1 MTKIVTLG
9 TPSQLW
15 WICKAWLSSKVLK
28 FGEESSQ
35 LSSGSISMYFTG
47 FSVDDSFSTFP
58 KMDFGGLKEPAFQY
72 VAPAKKLEND
82 EHENHLQDVHL

>member
-1 MTKIVTLG
+1 
-9 TPSQLW
+9 
-15 WICKAWLSSKVLK
+15 
-28 FGEESSQ
+28 
-35 LSSGSISMYFTG
+35 MYFTG

-82 EHENHLQDVHL
+82 DHENHLQDVHL